1 METCANVNISWWVND
16 WAFLHGSDVTG
27 PVSLKGSR
35 FPSGKLFITA
45 IHERSLS
52 SDANSSSVEGSRAF
66 LFPEFFKYLNML
78 KREWVAFDLL
88 GDLLHLIF
96 DDNLSGRFLI
106 SKLNWFYFILDPH
119 LILYFLI
126 FKNTDGSRACLDPHT
141 IETLPCRV
149 CILTSSW
156 SHKSSCVSQNSIR
169 KRSGHTSQPSAC

>member
-106 SKLNWFYFILDPH
+106 SKLNWFYFYLGPTSHTLFPNFQKHRWQPGVPRSPH
-119 LILYFLI
+119 NRDSSVPCLHTNQFL
-126 FKNTDGSRACLDPHT
+126 RP
-141 IETLPCRV
+141 
-149 CILTSSW
+149 
-156 SHKSSCVSQNSIR
+156 
-169 KRSGHTSQPSAC
+169 